1 MSSSYEHLAL
11 ADVQPGMVLSDELL
25 DAHGKVLLP
34 QGTVLSA
41 DMLALMPRHGIQA
54 LPIARA
60 EMSPAEQEAEH
71 ARQLERIA
79 HLFRLH
85 DPENGEDWAA
95 ASLRRLLTDYRVGKQ
110 EAA

>member
-1 MSSSYEHLAL
+1 MSSSYQHLAL

-34 QGTVLSA
+34 QGTELTA
-41 DMLALMPRHGIQA
+41 EMLALMPRHGIQA
-54 LPIARA
+54 LPIMRGEKDPAAQAA
-60 EMSPAEQEAEH
+60 ENALQA
-71 ARQLERIA
+71 ARIA

-85 DPENGEDWAA
+85 DPDDGEDWAA
-95 ASLRRLLTDYRVGKQ
+95 ASLRRLISNYRLGE

>member
-1 MSSSYEHLAL
+1 MTASYQHLAL

-25 DAHGKVLLP
+25 DVHGKVLLP
-34 QGTVLSA
+34 EGTVLTTEI
-41 DMLALMPRHGIQA
+41 LALMPRHGITA
-54 LPIARA
+54 LPIALP
-60 EMSPAEQEAEH
+60 EKSPVEQAADH

-85 DPENGEDWAA
+85 DPDDGEEWGANA
-95 ASLRRLLTDYRVGKQ
+95 LRRLVTEYRVGK